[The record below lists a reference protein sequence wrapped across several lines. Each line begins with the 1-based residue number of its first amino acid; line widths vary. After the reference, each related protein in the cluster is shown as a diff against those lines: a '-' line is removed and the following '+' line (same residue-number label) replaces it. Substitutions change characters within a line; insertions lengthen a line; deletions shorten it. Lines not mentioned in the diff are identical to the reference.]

1 MSLTDIMSAAGLSSW
16 TEVALI
22 LCFISFAA
30 IVLWVFVVRSKLSY
44 DHMRNLPLEEASAGG
59 ARAAVKGGERP

>member
-22 LCFISFAA
+22 LCFITFAA
-30 IVLWVFVVRSKLSY
+30 IVLWVFVVRSKVSY
-44 DHMRNLPLEEASAGG
+44 DHMRNLPLEENKAGNASA
-59 ARAAVKGGERP
+59 VMKGGERP